1 MANPYDNAA
10 WPEIEVT
17 YEYPTITSPFEGQT
31 VQSRAVDT
39 RTARTFRLSN
49 PHARPIVWLDVE
61 SHAQAMQAKAWA
73 VVIPGIG
80 AATVKYAAP
89 PSARPSG
96 PQSFS
101 VTVTLQELLASA
113 V

>member
-10 WPEIEVT
+10 WPEIEVSF
-17 YEYPTITSPFEGQT
+17 EYPTQISPFEGQT
-31 VQSRAVDT
+31 IQSRAVDT

-49 PHARPIVWLDVE
+49 PNTRPIVWMDVE
-61 SHAQAMQAKAWA
+61 RHAQAMQAKAWS
-73 VVIPGIG
+73 VVIPGVG
-80 AATVKYAAP
+80 AATVKYAAA

-101 VTVTLQELLASA
+101 VTVVLQELLASA